1 MKVWLSPLGARST
14 SGAPHADARRR
25 DVNREMLE
33 RVRFSFRSLERA
45 DLSLLSSWLRR
56 PHVARWWRE
65 PSDLRS
71 IEERYGPAIDRLDPT
86 EVFVVELDGHPIGL
100 VQRYES
106 TSDVEWREMLAKAG
120 SFERTVGIDY
130 LIGDQERL
138 GQGLGPELIAQFA
151 ADTWDRYPSAQA
163 IAAAIDQENRRSWR
177 AVEKCGFRR
186 VWSGMFLSD
195 DPSDDNPSYLYLL
208 DRDAR
213 RS

>member
-1 MKVWLSPLGARST
+1 MKVWLSLLHARSSEALQAGARWRHVKR
-14 SGAPHADARRR
+14 G
-25 DVNREMLE
+25 MLE
-33 RVRFSFRSLERA
+33 EVRLSFRSLKRA
-45 DLSLLSSWLRR
+45 DLALLSSWLRR

-71 IEERYGPAIDRLDPT
+71 IEDRYGPAIDGIDLT
-86 EVFVVELDGHPIGL
+86 EIFVVELGGQPVGL

-106 TSDVEWREMLAKAG
+106 TTDLEWREMLAKAG
-120 SFERTVGIDY
+120 VFERTVGIDY

-138 GQGLGPELIAQFA
+138 GHGLGPELIAQFA
-151 ADTWDRYPSAQA
+151 ADTWGRYPSAQT

-195 DPSDDNPSYLYLL
+195 DPSDDNPSYLYVL
-208 DRDAR
+208 DRDVR